1 MAGNENKVTGGSNK
15 TATTK
20 NKNKKSPKILKKA
33 WRHIWSFSV
42 LWLIVSSVLF
52 ACDVTLKRILVH
64 LRSLIL
70 LLVESQALAAWLE
83 SGHTALTL

>member
-1 MAGNENKVTGGSNK
+1 MAGNKNKVTGESNK
-15 TATTK
+15 TAKTK
-20 NKNKKSPKILKKA
+20 QNKKSPKILKKA

>member
-1 MAGNENKVTGGSNK
+1 MAGNKNKVTGGSNK

-20 NKNKKSPKILKKA
+20 NKNKKSPQILKKA

>member
-1 MAGNENKVTGGSNK
+1 MAGNKNKVTGGSNK
-15 TATTK
+15 TARTK
-20 NKNKKSPKILKKA
+20 QNKKSPKILKKA

-52 ACDVTLKRILVH
+52 ACDATLKRILVH

-70 LLVESQALAAWLE
+70 LLVESQALAAWLQ